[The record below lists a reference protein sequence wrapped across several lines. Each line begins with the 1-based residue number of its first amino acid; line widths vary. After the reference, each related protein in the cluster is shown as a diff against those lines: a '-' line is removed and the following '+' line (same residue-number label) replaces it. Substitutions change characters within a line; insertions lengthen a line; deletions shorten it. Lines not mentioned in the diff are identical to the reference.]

1 MKRIL
6 YIPTLCLALCV
17 GVIFSSTFPPK
28 FTVNASIATEGWE
41 ENEKMLYSNGWPID
55 KLENEDGSFYITYY
69 DLDIERAVLTK
80 IDERGDS
87 VWEDDVVFPP
97 ESVPSKMIQDINGG
111 LFFVYVLGSGDEE
124 NEDYYVYAQR
134 VNSNGVVQWGEN
146 GIAICINEGRNVGIS
161 AVEDGDGGFI
171 VTWLLDG
178 NMEVGGNYGVYA
190 QRVNSEGTVLWQE
203 NGLNITDV
211 DTYRKGEP
219 VVVSDGDETVIIT
232 WVSQFSGG
240 GTDPYIFS
248 RKINNS
254 GTMLWNV
261 SASLEPNM
269 YSYDYTIY
277 PISDGDNGVVIAWA
291 NAEGFLMQHLDEDG
305 DRLWTDNGKLVV
317 QAVDQDP
324 GLESSFGMGRN
335 LVRDSN
341 GSFIIG
347 WQDAR
352 NDEDGWTY
360 DTYAQ
365 KIDKDGNVLWGVS
378 GLPISIT
385 PLQDQGSL
393 SISIDDSDGVFFA
406 WLDFRDDPEIYSVGK
421 IYMQYITNEG
431 EALLSENG
439 LKLSDSEISSPLW
452 IFLLGD
458 FSSGI
463 IVAWT
468 QSPFAGSFPVYAK
481 SFVLLNQIKGV
492 VSNLEISDIDGNSI
506 KENSTNGLNS
516 SSETVYIKDAGTG
529 LLLSDVVVDLTN
541 DREWSSV
548 SGASDLSLKKAY
560 IKGIESAEGVS
571 GSHSLYVPRGT
582 MDANVVICPSATNL
596 DTVHESCTGA
606 IIKDVS
612 DNDTSVVSIDGQ
624 SYWRVEGLSGTG
636 GLSVLG
642 VTDDSGEEDQD
653 QPRSTY
659 IALVEDEL
667 EEDDEVS
674 VYEETFVNE
683 GNIVNDKKLDSVD
696 NSNEEKNT
704 KSIWKYS
711 LLLLLIPVIYVIRKR
726 SK

>member
-41 ENEKMLYSNGWPID
+41 ENEKMLYSSGWPMD
-55 KLENEDGSFYITYY
+55 KLENEDGSFYISIF
-69 DLDIERAVLTK
+69 DLETSSGVLK
-80 IDERGDS
+80 KVDYRGDS
-87 VWEDDVVFPP
+87 VWENDVVFPSGSIP
-97 ESVPSKMIQDINGG
+97 TRIVPDSNGG
-111 LFFVYVLGSGDEE
+111 VFVLYSQESPSEG
-124 NEDYYVYAQR
+124 YYIYAQR
-134 VNSNGVVQWGEN
+134 VNSNGVSQWSGD
-146 GIAICINEGRNVGIS
+146 GIAICTSEGKNYGID
-161 AVEDGDGGFI
+161 AVSDGVGGFVI
-171 VTWLLDG
+171 TWFLDG
-178 NMEVGGNYGVYA
+178 NMESNYAVYA

-203 NGLNITDV
+203 NGLNIADA
-211 DTYRKGEP
+211 DAYMKGRP
-219 VVVSDGDETVIIT
+219 SVVSDGDGTVIIT
-232 WVSQFSGG
+232 WVSEFFG
-240 GTDPYIFS
+240 GTDQHIFS
-248 RKINNS
+248 KKINNLGVS
-254 GTMLWNV
+254 LWSV
-261 SASLEPNM
+261 TASLDPNM

-277 PISDGDNGVVIAWA
+277 AISDGDNGVVIAWA
-291 NAEGFLMQHLDEDG
+291 NAEGFFMQHLDEDG

-317 QAVDQDP
+317 QAIDQDP
-324 GLESSFGMGRN
+324 GLECFVGKDN
-335 LVRDSN
+335 LVRDSH

-352 NDEDGWTY
+352 NDEEEWTF

-365 KIDKDGNVLWGVS
+365 KIDKDGTVLWGIS

-385 PLQDQGSL
+385 PHQEQGDL
-393 SISIDDSDGVFFA
+393 SISIDDSDGVFFT
-406 WLDFRDDPEIYSVGK
+406 WLDFRDDPEIYTVGK
-421 IYMQYITNEG
+421 VYMQYITNDG
-431 EALLSENG
+431 EILLPENG
-439 LKLSDSEISSPLW
+439 LKVSDTEINTFLART
-452 IFLLGD
+452 FLLGD
-458 FSSGI
+458 FTSGI
-463 IVAWT
+463 IVAWNHNFGET
-468 QSPFAGSFPVYAK
+468 QPVYAK
-481 SFVLLNQIKGV
+481 SLLFLNQIKSV
-492 VSNLEISDIDGNSI
+492 TNNLEILDVDGNSI
-506 KENSTNGLNS
+506 KENSGNGLNG
-516 SSETVYIKDAGTG
+516 SSEIVYIKDVATG
-529 LLLSDVVVDLTN
+529 LFISDIVVDLTN

-624 SYWRVEGLSGTG
+624 SYWRVEGLSGAG

-642 VTDDSGEEDQD
+642 VTDDVEEDEDKDNQD

-659 IALVEDEL
+659 IALGGDEIEEEDEVFV
-667 EEDDEVS
+667 D
-674 VYEETFVNE
+674 EETLVSE
-683 GNIVNDKKLDSVD
+683 ENIVNDKKLDSVD

>member
-1 MKRIL
+1 MKKSFYIL
-6 YIPTLCLALCV
+6 TLFLAVCTV
-17 GVIFSSTFPPK
+17 VVFSSTFPPK
-28 FTVNASIATEGWE
+28 FTVKASIATDGWQ

-69 DLDIERAVLTK
+69 DLEIERAVLTK

-97 ESVPSKMIQDINGG
+97 ESFPSKMIQDINGG

-324 GLESSFGMGRN
+324 GLESSFGRGRN

-385 PLQDQGSL
+385 PLQDQGGL

-439 LKLSDSEISSPLW
+439 LKLSDSEISSPPW

-481 SFVLLNQIKGV
+481 SFVFLNQIKGV

-529 LLLSDVVVDLTN
+529 LLISDVVVDLTN

-560 IKGIESAEGVS
+560 IKDIESAEGVS

-612 DNDTSVVSIDGQ
+612 DNDTSVVSIGGQ

-683 GNIVNDKKLDSVD
+683 GNIVNDEELNSAD
-696 NSNEEKNT
+696 NQKEERNT
-704 KSIWKYS
+704 KNLWMYS
-711 LLLLLIPVIYVIRKR
+711 LFLFLIPIIYVIRKR